1 MHSVLA
7 CTPQTLSLEF
17 RLQETRLEEFRNTTE
32 FPAKIQ
38 FSFFIYSAVVCACVR
53 NCAYMYMVS
62 TNLDV
67 FGWATVVGSERKAQH
82 VSQSRHNRAVLS
94 RNTTRMLRVRTRV
107 VWVATLVIRHHDVN
121 GVIEL
126 PDSWVGHVWRCSH
139 RVDANRDG
147 LNVELSQDWQ
157 HRACHAC
164 DSVQLH
170 TQHFK

>member
-17 RLQETRLEEFRNTTE
+17 RLQETRLEEFRNMTE
-32 FPAKIQ
+32 FPGKVQ
-38 FSFFIYSAVVCACVR
+38 FNSLTDSPVECVCTCT
-53 NCAYMYMVS
+53 MMVS

-121 GVIEL
+121 RVVEL